1 MTDPAG
7 RRGGQPGIDQISTH
21 WPMINDPVQFVMRY
35 GPAIQG
41 YLSALLKDPH
51 AVEEVSQD
59 FLLHVLQTGFVQEGD
74 VRGRFRAY
82 LITAVR
88 NAALSH
94 LRRKQPARADSAALQ
109 HVAAPQEDL
118 LAADQAWLTE
128 WRRCLLA
135 SVWEALEEHQRRA
148 PGNLGYTVLRL
159 TADHPDED
167 SRQLAAR
174 AAAATGRPLQ
184 PEAFRKQVSRARR
197 LFAELVVKEV
207 ERTLKDPTPER
218 VDEELVSLN
227 LLKYV
232 RPFLD
237 EPR

>member
-1 MTDPAG
+1 MAEPSA
-7 RRGGQPGIDQISTH
+7 RRSAQPGIDQISTH
-21 WPMINDPVQFVMRY
+21 WPMITDPVQFVMRY

-41 YLSALLKDPH
+41 YLSALLKNPYE
-51 AVEEVSQD
+51 VEEVSQN
-59 FLLHVLQTGFVQEGD
+59 FILRVLQTGLVQEGD
-74 VRGRFRAY
+74 VRGRFRSY
-82 LITAVR
+82 LITAVK
-88 NAALSH
+88 NAALTH
-94 LRRKQPARADSAALQ
+94 LRRRQPLQPDNAALQ
-109 HVAAPQEDL
+109 NVAAPQEDL
-118 LAADQAWLTE
+118 LAADQAWLSE
-128 WRRCLLA
+128 WRRCLLL
-135 SVWEALEEHQRRA
+135 SVWERLEEHQRQA
-148 PGNLGYTVLRL
+148 PGNLCHTVLRL

-174 AAAATGRPLQ
+174 ASAALGRPLQ

-207 ERTLKDPTPER
+207 ERTLRDPTPER

-237 EPR
+237 APH